1 MDLARMEKKNAGD
14 KYSSVAAVLED
25 FDLLKSNAYLY
36 NQGTYVSTYIR
47 IDEVMRIRDFLIFV
61 FMKTDVKHDYCLIL
75 DEYVHHRVN

>member
-36 NQGTYVSTYIR
+36 NQGTCFHT
-47 IDEVMRIRDFLIFV
+47 VMWV
-61 FMKTDVKHDYCLIL
+61 G
-75 DEYVHHRVN
+75 